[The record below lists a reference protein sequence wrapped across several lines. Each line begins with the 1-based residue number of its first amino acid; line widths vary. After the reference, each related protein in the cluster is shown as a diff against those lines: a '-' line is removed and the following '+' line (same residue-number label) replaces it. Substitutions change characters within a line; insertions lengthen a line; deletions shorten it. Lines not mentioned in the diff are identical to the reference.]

1 MANEVKLRSDDIK
14 AIIDVLEKSPEVE
27 QGILFGSRAKGNSR
41 NGSDVDIA
49 VKGEHIDYKAISHIS
64 YLLNEETTM
73 PYHFDVLNYHT
84 IKSRELLD
92 HIERVGITIYQ
103 K

>member
-1 MANEVKLRSDDIK
+1 MANEVKLKSTDIE

-41 NGSDVDIA
+41 NGSDVDLA
-49 VKGEHIDYKAISHIS
+49 VKGEQIDYEVISHIS

-73 PYHFDVLNYHT
+73 PYHFDVLNYHS